1 MKPVGQDGQDR
12 PDPGLTREQGIGWR
26 GLADLK
32 QRTFSRA
39 AILLALLVSIEAGA
53 YPEVRFE
60 HLSLEHGLAQSA
72 VQDMVS
78 DELGYMWFGTQFG
91 LSRYDGYGFRNFR
104 HEPDD
109 PTTLSNSRIQ
119 SLLRCH
125 DGSLWI
131 GTRSGLNRLD
141 PETLRIER
149 IPLAGPSLT
158 GQDREQPQI
167 RAMAEDA
174 VGDLVVQTVREV
186 LHYDRSSNRLLSLPF
201 DGSVPER
208 SSGIPISDQR
218 GRVWLYN
225 SHGLWRFDADGPGLR
240 RVLVNPIGEQEVRQH
255 SIALMP
261 SGMLALA
268 GRDGVVLFDPEEEA
282 VVDRLRPSDHGHEDD
297 WVPALAADPNGYL
310 WLLTRESLVQAEPRT
325 GEWRSWMR
333 RWNPEQAASQ
343 LEYQIELAQD
353 WQGYIWVGLPEGI
366 GLYAPDNDSFR
377 LLRHDPTR
385 PASLNASP
393 WSAVYDVYVDDFG
406 TVWVGGG
413 LGGLSRFA
421 PQSARF
427 EHVME
432 DASSE
437 YYGVDNV
444 VRAVLET
451 ESDGRRF
458 LWTGLSVSGIRVWE
472 RRDGAYSRIAA
483 ELHTLA
489 PPDRVLPDNAVWELK
504 PSPLTG
510 DVWAGTS
517 EGFAVVSGTD
527 FTVRARHGFEIDG
540 DQPRIKAMVFSA
552 DGRTLWAA
560 GSRKLMTFG
569 VAADGGDIELR
580 EVLSIAPP
588 GDDELEHAIFDM
600 IRLRSGELLIGTRR
614 GIVLWNP
621 ADGSLV
627 RNHPAG
633 RPGEHPRNFIFG
645 LAQTEDG
652 RLWLGSEQ
660 GGLAHGNLL
669 EGRFMD
675 WHWHDRSNGLPDNT
689 VYAILPSRAGRL
701 WLSSNRGLIRF
712 NPATGISRHFTLGDG
727 LQALEFN
734 NTVATVGPSG
744 LFYFGGIKGV
754 NAFRPAEIE
763 LHPDPPRVY
772 LQRAELDREPVPIDA
787 SETVSLTTSH
797 DRNLLEVAF
806 VGLHLSEPSRNQYAY
821 RLVGID
827 NEWITT
833 DSVRSVR
840 YPDLP
845 PGEYRFVV
853 KAANSD
859 GVWSEARDLLTLRV
873 ASPPWLSAWAFSLYV
888 AVVAMLISGF
898 LFAERKRRR
907 RLEEVVATRT
917 RELREQKD
925 LVDRQAGEL
934 EEVLDTRT
942 TLFANISHEF
952 RTPLTLI
959 EASIDRLSRNPK
971 DAGAIMSARR
981 YLRRLLRLVDQ
992 LLNLSRLQS
1001 TREQPA
1007 PDPWSIDQ
1015 VVVMTVEAFRPLADQ
1030 RGIGLETSVDGR
1042 WLTQCHQADVERILL
1057 NLIGN
1062 ALKYCP
1068 AGSKVRVAVGDG
1080 EGGVLISVSD
1090 DGPGIADGQK
1100 DFIFERFSRMP
1111 AHEHGRIEGAGIG
1124 LTLVREAA
1132 RANGGSVEVSSDP
1145 GQGAEFRVRLP
1156 AWRGHM
1162 EGAPVDQLAGQRLE
1176 LELESLEP
1184 EVTGAPTSGEVRAG
1198 DAGAGRFGT
1207 ALVVEDNQDL
1217 RQHLAEALAGDW
1229 QVLEARDGAEAL
1241 RLARERLPDVVVS
1254 DIMMPR
1260 MDGLEMLKRLRED
1273 IRTSHLPVLLLTAR
1287 QDEATRLQGFSLS
1300 ADDFLAKPFNPA
1312 ELRLRLRRMA
1322 DIRARVQA
1330 RLWRQMDTSGRSL
1343 ENTDAF
1349 EEHDLPD
1356 LSERDEQLLAR
1367 VRNWLEANFEDPE
1380 AGVAEL
1386 AEFVAMEQRTLQR
1399 KLKALTGRSPAAY
1412 LQSYR
1417 LERARRLL
1425 VETSRPVQDIAF
1437 SCGFSSPQYFSR
1449 VFAQQEGLSPSKW
1462 RRRQT
1467 GSA

>member
-1 MKPVGQDGQDR
+1 MQR
-12 PDPGLTREQGIGWR
+12 TIGWR
-26 GLADLK
+26 GLAGLGS
-32 QRTFSRA
+32 RTLSLAAVVLSLLTSTGLRA
-39 AILLALLVSIEAGA
+39 YS
-53 YPEVRFE
+53 EVRFE

-91 LSRYDGYGFRNFR
+91 LSRYDGYEFRNFR
-104 HEPDD
+104 HDPND
-109 PTTLSNSRIQ
+109 PTSLSNSRIQ

-141 PETLRIER
+141 PVTLGIER
-149 IPLAGPSLT
+149 IELSSSSE
-158 GQDREQPQI
+158 REGQPQI
-167 RAMAEDA
+167 RSMAEDA
-174 VGDLVVQTVREV
+174 EGNLVLQTVRGV
-186 LHYDRSSNRLLSLPF
+186 LYYQRSSNRLRRLPF
-201 DGSVPER
+201 DQSIPEGA
-208 SSGIPISDQR
+208 SGIPISDRQ

-225 SHGLWRFDADGPGLR
+225 SHGLWRFESETPRLR
-240 RVLVNPIGEQEVRQH
+240 KVLVHPIGEREVRQH

-261 SGMLALA
+261 SGLLALA
-268 GRDGVVLFDPEEEA
+268 GRDGVLLFDPDDET
-282 VVDRLRPSDHGHEDD
+282 VVDRLRPTDFGHEDD
-297 WVPALAADPNGYL
+297 WVPALAADPDGFL
-310 WLLTRESLVQAEPRT
+310 WLLTRESLVQARPQT
-325 GEWRSWMR
+325 GQWRSWLR
-333 RWNPEQAASQ
+333 RWSPDQAASQ
-343 LEYQIELAQD
+343 LEYEIELASD
-353 WQGYIWVGLPEGI
+353 RQGYVWVGLPEGV
-366 GLYAPDNDSFR
+366 GLYAPEDDSFR
-377 LLRHDPTR
+377 VLRHDPTR
-385 PASLNASP
+385 PSSLTASP

-427 EHVME
+427 EHVM
-432 DASSE
+432 DASSSE

-451 ESDGRRF
+451 EREGRRF
-458 LWTGLSVSGIRVWE
+458 LWTGLSVSGIRIWE
-472 RRDGAYSRIAA
+472 RRGGAYSRVAA

-489 PPDRVLPDNAVWELK
+489 SPQRTMPDNAVWALER
-504 PSPLTG
+504 SPLTG

-517 EGFAVVSGTD
+517 NGLAVVSNDD
-527 FTVRARHGFEIDG
+527 FTIRARHRFDVEG

-552 DGRTLWAA
+552 DGRKLWAA
-560 GSRKLMTFG
+560 GSRKLMTF
-569 VAADGGDIELR
+569 ELGPR
-580 EVLSIAPP
+580 GRDFELTSVRSIAPP

-600 IRLRSGELLIGTRR
+600 IRLRSGELLVGTRR
-614 GIVLWNP
+614 GVVLWNP
-621 ADGSLV
+621 ADGSTL
-627 RNHPAG
+627 RDHPAG

-645 LAQTEDG
+645 LAQTGDG

-660 GGLAHGNLL
+660 GGLAHGALVQ
-669 EGRFMD
+669 GRFMD

-689 VYAILPSRAGRL
+689 VYSILPSESGRL

-712 NPATGISRHFTLGDG
+712 NPRTGISRHFTLGDG

-734 NTVATVGPSG
+734 NTVATIGQSG

-754 NAFRPAEIE
+754 NAFRPEEIE

-772 LQRAELDREPVPIDA
+772 LQRAALNGEPEPLSATDTKSI
-787 SETVSLTTSH
+787 TTSH
-797 DRNLLEVAF
+797 DRNSLEVGF
-806 VGLHLSEPSRNQYAY
+806 VGLHFVEPSRNRYAY
-821 RLVGID
+821 RLEGID
-827 NEWITT
+827 NDWITT
-833 DSVRSVR
+833 DSVRPVR

-845 PGEYRFVV
+845 PGDYRFVV

-859 GVWSEARDLLTLRV
+859 GVWSEARELLALKV

-888 AVVAMLISGF
+888 AVGAMLVSAF
-898 LFAERKRRR
+898 LIAERKRRR
-907 RLEEVVATRT
+907 RLEHVVATRT
-917 RELREQKD
+917 KELPEQKD

-934 EEVLDTRT
+934 EEVLKTRT

-959 EASIDRLSRNPK
+959 EGSIDRLSRNPG
-971 DAGAIMSARR
+971 DSGAIMAARR

-1001 TREQPA
+1001 NRERRVPH
-1007 PDPWSIDQ
+1007 PWSIDQ
-1015 VVVMTVEAFRPLADQ
+1015 VVAMTVEAFRPLAEQ
-1030 RGIGLETSVDGR
+1030 KGISLDKAIDGR

-1068 AGSKVRVAVGDG
+1068 SGSNVRVTLDDG
-1080 EGGVLISVSD
+1080 EDGVQITIRD

-1132 RANGGSVEVSSDP
+1132 RSNGGSVEVTSEP

-1176 LELESLEP
+1176 LELEFLDSD
-1184 EVTGAPTSGEVRAG
+1184 APDAPFIAESGSGEPV
-1198 DAGAGRFGT
+1198 AGRFGV
-1207 ALVVEDNQDL
+1207 ALVVEDNDDL
-1217 RQHLAEALAGDW
+1217 RRHLAEALAGDW
-1229 QVLEARDGAEAL
+1229 EILEASDGRQAL
-1241 RLARERLPDVVVS
+1241 ALARERLPDVVVS
-1254 DIMMPR
+1254 DIMMPQ
-1260 MDGLEMLKRLRED
+1260 MDGLELLKRLRED
-1273 IRTSHLPVLLLTAR
+1273 VGTSHLPVLLLTAR
-1287 QDEATRLQGFSLS
+1287 QDEATRLQGYSLR

-1322 DIRARVQA
+1322 DIRARIQA
-1330 RLWRQMDTSGRSL
+1330 QLQRQMKTSGRPIEGSDRA
-1343 ENTDAF
+1343 DA
-1349 EEHDLPD
+1349 HSVPD
-1356 LSERDEQLLAR
+1356 LSERDEQLLER
-1367 VRNWLEANFEDPE
+1367 VRNWLEANFGDPE
-1380 AGVAEL
+1380 AGVAEM
-1386 AEFVAMEQRTLQR
+1386 ADFVAMEQRTLQR
-1399 KLKALTGRSPAAY
+1399 KLKALTGRTPAAH
-1412 LQSYR
+1412 LQNYR
-1417 LERARRLL
+1417 LEQARRLL
-1425 VETSRPVQDIAF
+1425 AETTRPVQDVAF

-1449 VFAQQEGLSPSKW
+1449 AFAQQEGLSPSKW
-1462 RRRQT
+1462 RGQEQDST
-1467 GSA
+1467 